1 MKTKHL
7 LLKLFLMLIISIFA
21 MGAWAQNQDPTQT
34 VCLGNQPYNVD
45 VSPIPGATYNWSLPV
60 GGTITSGAGTLSI
73 TVDWTVVGGPYTLS
87 VYTSADGCDGPVQ
100 SVDVTVVA
108 EPIGP
113 TLDAKLPDLA
123 SVCIGTNVSATFTA
137 GSGGVGC
144 SDAYEYRFDGGT
156 WTAYTPGA
164 DLNTTGHTLVEI
176 QGQRSGCTVDAGCT
190 GTSWLTLASWTV
202 TPIPLATI
210 SYSGSPYCTSVETVQ
225 NVTRTGTKGG
235 TYSSTAGLTLNTSTG
250 AILPSTST
258 AGDYVVS
265 YTIAASG
272 GCGEVITTTP
282 VTITTAPLATITYTG
297 SPFCFSL
304 ETPQAVTQT
313 GTTGG
318 TYTALPAG
326 LSIDAS
332 SGEITP
338 HLSAI
343 DDYTVTYTIP
353 ASGGCAEVTTT
364 TPVTITTA
372 PSPTIFYDGSP
383 FCYSLA
389 SPQAVTHL
397 GITGGTY
404 SSAPGLSIDP
414 STGDIIPNTSLVG
427 DYIVTYTIAAS
438 GGCAAVNT
446 TTPVSITTAPNAT
459 IAYAGTPFCSSK
471 ALPQAVT
478 RTGTKDGTYSST
490 AGLIIN
496 SSTGAITP
504 STSTAGDYVVT
515 YTIAASG
522 GCDEVST
529 TTTVT
534 ITTVPEATIDF
545 DGSPF
550 CNDVVTDQLVT
561 QTGTIGGIYTALPAG
576 LTINASSGA
585 ITPGTSTA
593 GDYTVTYTI
602 AAAGGCAAVI
612 ETALLT
618 INPIPVTSPIWHN

>member
-7 LLKLFLMLIISIFA
+7 LLKLFLMLIFSVFA
-21 MGAWAQNQDPTQT
+21 LGTWAQNQDPTQT
-34 VCLGNQPYNVD
+34 VCLGSQPYYVD
-45 VSPIPGATYNWSLPV
+45 VSPITGATYNWSLPV
-60 GGTITSGAGTLSI
+60 GGTITSGAGTESI
-73 TVDWTVVGGPYTLS
+73 IVDWTVTGGPYTLS

-100 SVDVTVVA
+100 SVDVNVVA

-113 TLDAKLPDLA
+113 TLDAKSPDLA
-123 SVCIGTNVSATFTA
+123 SVCDGTNVSATFTA

-144 SDAYEYRFDGGT
+144 SDAYEYRFDGGA
-156 WTAYTPGA
+156 WTAYTQGA

-176 QGQRSGCTVDAGCT
+176 QGQRSGCTADAGCT

-202 TPIPLATI
+202 APTPLATI
-210 SYSGSPYCTSVETVQ
+210 SYSGSPYCTSVETSQ

-272 GCGEVITTTP
+272 GCDEVTTTTP
-282 VTITTAPLATITYTG
+282 VTITTAPLATIIYTG

-304 ETPQAVTQT
+304 ATPQAVTQT

-326 LSIDAS
+326 LSINAS
-332 SGEITP
+332 TGEITP
-338 HLSAI
+338 SESAI

-383 FCYSLA
+383 FCFSLA
-389 SPQAVTHL
+389 SPQSVTHL

-404 SSAPGLSIDP
+404 SSAPGLTIDP
-414 STGDIIPNTSLVG
+414 STGDIVPNTSTVG

-446 TTPVSITTAPNAT
+446 TTPVSITNAPNAT
-459 IAYAGTPFCSSK
+459 IAYAGTPFCTSK
-471 ALPQAVT
+471 ALPQDVT
-478 RTGTKDGTYSST
+478 RTGTTGGTYSST

-522 GCDEVST
+522 GCAEVTT

-534 ITTVPEATIDF
+534 ITTVPEATIAYDE
-545 DGSPF
+545 SPF

-561 QTGTIGGIYTALPAG
+561 QTGTSGGIYTALPAG

-585 ITPGTSTA
+585 ITPGTSTE

-602 AAAGGCAAVI
+602 DAAGGCVAVI
-612 ETALLT
+612 ETALVT

>member
-1 MKTKHL
+1 
-7 LLKLFLMLIISIFA
+7 
-21 MGAWAQNQDPTQT
+21 
-34 VCLGNQPYNVD
+34 
-45 VSPIPGATYNWSLPV
+45 
-60 GGTITSGAGTLSI
+60 
-73 TVDWTVVGGPYTLS
+73 
-87 VYTSADGCDGPVQ
+87 
-100 SVDVTVVA
+100 
-108 EPIGP
+108 
-113 TLDAKLPDLA
+113 
-123 SVCIGTNVSATFTA
+123 
-137 GSGGVGC
+137 
-144 SDAYEYRFDGGT
+144 
-156 WTAYTPGA
+156 
-164 DLNTTGHTLVEI
+164 
-176 QGQRSGCTVDAGCT
+176 
-190 GTSWLTLASWTV
+190 
-202 TPIPLATI
+202 
-210 SYSGSPYCTSVETVQ
+210 
-225 NVTRTGTKGG
+225 
-235 TYSSTAGLTLNTSTG
+235 
-250 AILPSTST
+250 
-258 AGDYVVS
+258 
-265 YTIAASG
+265 
-272 GCGEVITTTP
+272 
-282 VTITTAPLATITYTG
+282 
-297 SPFCFSL
+297 
-304 ETPQAVTQT
+304 
-313 GTTGG
+313 
-318 TYTALPAG
+318 LPAG

-414 STGDIIPNTSLVG
+414 STGDIVPNTSTVG